1 MCVMKMELDHVLNK
15 LILNSFEKLIRI
27 ESFRNSKN
35 QFQNQIKNSI
45 KNQKTKLG
53 SNAPF
58 EIKN

>member
-1 MCVMKMELDHVLNK
+1 MELDHVLNK